1 MFVCIFMNC
10 VIVYT
15 VYMYIHIYTRL
26 ACYSLVYNNWYSY
39 TIITIIH
46 WYILICSI
54 DVTNI
59 TMVGVC
65 LFGRFMLRPHVVTE
79 FWHHIGNL
87 PLFLS

>member
-1 MFVCIFMNC
+1 MNY

-26 ACYSLVYNNWYSY
+26 VCYSLVYNNWYTY
-39 TIITIIH
+39 TITTIIH

-65 LFGRFMLRPHVVTE
+65 LFG
-79 FWHHIGNL
+79 
-87 PLFLS
+87 